1 MTLIEFFGAFCIP
14 AQLCINQAEEIKNSA
29 YSSKW
34 YEHPQYKRHIS
45 MIIARDSLGITINAG
60 GIVKVDLETA
70 LNVSISHLL

>member
-1 MTLIEFFGAFCIP
+1 
-14 AQLCINQAEEIKNSA
+14 
-29 YSSKW
+29 
-34 YEHPQYKRHIS
+34 